1 MSEEL
6 TEEPAKRRGRKI
18 AQAGE
23 SDQADA
29 LQSAAPETAQSAP
42 QSSQS
47 QITVVAL
54 QDSRWRCG
62 LNFGRKP
69 TVLQLA
75 DLTES
80 MLAELKADPK
90 LRVT

>member
-6 TEEPAKRRGRKI
+6 TEEPAKRRGRKS

-23 SDQADA
+23 PDQVDA
-29 LQSAAPETAQSAP
+29 LQSVASETKEPSP
-42 QSSQS
+42 QSSQTE
-47 QITVVAL
+47 ITVVAM

-62 LNFGRKP
+62 MNFGRKP